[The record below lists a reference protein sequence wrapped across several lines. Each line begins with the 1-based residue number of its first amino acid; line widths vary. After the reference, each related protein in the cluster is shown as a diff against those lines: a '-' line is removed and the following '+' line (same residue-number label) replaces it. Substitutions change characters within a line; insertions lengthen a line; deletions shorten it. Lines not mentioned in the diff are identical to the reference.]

1 MERREPASMPRVS
14 LHQLLECS
22 VTMPVQD
29 NVRDHAAPD
38 TPSYSSR
45 LTSTSDD
52 MLRGL
57 GKRATTAIR
66 NGLVWV

>member
-1 MERREPASMPRVS
+1 
-14 LHQLLECS
+14 
-22 VTMPVQD
+22 MPVP
-29 NVRDHAAPD
+29 NKVRDHAAPD